1 MNMDYNHIHEFVE
14 KQEPNICE
22 ITVMKDDNI
31 IYEDY
36 WHGYK
41 PGDALNVMSVT
52 KSVIALLTGIY

>member
-1 MNMDYNHIHEFVE
+1 MNMDYNHIHELVE

>member
-1 MNMDYNHIHEFVE
+1 MNMDYNHIHELVE

-36 WHGYK
+36 WH
-41 PGDALNVMSVT
+41 
-52 KSVIALLTGIY
+52 